1 VTALYFY
8 DKSVSSYIKMLSKP
22 VVEQY
27 LMLRGV
33 IPIDKV
39 VWNQEDIGILNVKI
53 LEDIFDSLL
62 ILIF

>member
-1 VTALYFY
+1 MTALYFY

-39 VWNQEDIGILNVKI
+39 VWNQEDKGILNVKI
-53 LEDIFDSLL
+53 PEDIFDRVY
-62 ILIF
+62 

>member
-1 VTALYFY
+1 MTALYFY